1 MKELAC
7 IPTLKRRRDARRKPA
22 ILLNQLSH
30 VWADL
35 KELRNF
41 VTDRQ
46 TDGQTDRQTKRFI
59 VKHQSVDSEVSGYG
73 WVEKRL
79 QFSSGGRKFGVYVC
93 QGS

>member
-7 IPTLKRRRDARRKPA
+7 IPTLKRRRDARPKPA

-30 VWADL
+30 VW
-35 KELRNF
+35 E
-41 VTDRQ
+41 
-46 TDGQTDRQTKRFI
+46 
-59 VKHQSVDSEVSGYG
+59 HQSVDSEVSGYG